1 ATHYFELTEFPATH
15 HAAFNVHVTAAETTG
30 SGGHDIVFLHE
41 LQPGPASR
49 SYGIQVARLAGVPA
63 AVVNHARHAL
73 AQLEQGAAA
82 HQAQVDLF
90 APPPAAAASPEPSAV
105 EAALAAIDPDALS
118 PREALEALYELK
130 RRLDPDKLR
139 A

>member
-1 ATHYFELTEFPATH
+1 M
-15 HAAFNVHVTAAETTG
+15 HVTAAE
-30 SGGHDIVFLHE
+30 SGHDIVFLHE

-90 APPPAAAASPEPSAV
+90 APPPATAAPEPSAV
-105 EAALAAIDPDALS
+105 EAALDAIDPDALS
-118 PREALEALYELK
+118 PREALEALYSLK
-130 RRLDPDKLR
+130 AKLNKR
-139 A
+139 VDS